1 MLHCCIKLDFSS
13 DMPLSLVGA
22 QRSDMSGTFRAKG
35 RFIMP
40 NKSPAVCAAFQQLE
54 VDYCAGKPDSRFAA
68 ASQAGLN
75 VVPIVRIYGVTDKG
89 AIFQFK

>member
-1 MLHCCIKLDFSS
+1 MYGTLR
-13 DMPLSLVGA
+13 G
-22 QRSDMSGTFRAKG
+22 RSNKIHST
-35 RFIMP
+35 
-40 NKSPAVCAAFQQLE
+40 KSPGVSAAFQQIE

-89 AIFQFK
+89 TIFQLK